1 MHIHRAIDVSSHYG
15 KGSQANR
22 WLLASLDPA
31 FVLERLRLAG
41 GPPPLKE
48 SA

>member
-1 MHIHRAIDVSSHYG
+1 V
-15 KGSQANR
+15 
-22 WLLASLDPA
+22 ASLDSA

-41 GPPPLKE
+41 GPPPLQE